1 MSFPSGPLTAKPAC
15 DSSSTLHGCEC
26 VFHRRAPPTFSLC
39 REGQLKHI
47 TKVDADLLARNG
59 ASINEPHAYK
69 LSSLSVSI
77 CSTQKAISG
86 GRSRRWRQHRTKKTR
101 RRAGRGG
108 RGWTGGSWMCS
119 RSRQRTHS
127 RSSRAPSLRSARIS
141 FSSASE
147 MSLPLRLWH
156 NHDIGGRGERLPH
169 SFSEGKRCCYRRD
182 VATIPRSMCCTKA
195 HDLYTQRRTV

>member
-26 VFHRRAPPTFSLC
+26 VFHRRDPPLGL
-39 REGQLKHI
+39 EGQLKHI
-47 TKVDADLLARNG
+47 TKVEADLLARNG

-127 RSSRAPSLRSARIS
+127 RSSRAPSLRSARIPPW
-141 FSSASE
+141 SASE
-147 MSLPLRLWH
+147 ISLPQSLWH
-156 NHDIGGRGERLPH
+156 NHDIDGRGERLPH
-169 SFSEGKRCCYRRD
+169 SSSEGKRCCDRRD
-182 VATIPRSMCCTKA
+182 VATILHSMCLHKTTRPF
-195 HDLYTQRRTV
+195 TQRRTV